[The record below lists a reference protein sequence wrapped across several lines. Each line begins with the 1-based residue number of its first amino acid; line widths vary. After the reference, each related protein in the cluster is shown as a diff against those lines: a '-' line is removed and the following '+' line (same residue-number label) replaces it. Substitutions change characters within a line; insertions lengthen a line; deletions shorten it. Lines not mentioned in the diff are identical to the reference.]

1 MNFFV
6 QHSYSYDMYHL
17 YVGLGLISHP
27 LRVVGP
33 TYDTFY
39 LMVPLLLMTGESVLQ
54 ANRNAPRSLIHHP
67 HILSSE
73 NSGTFHLSLA
83 ACFPQVSAITF
94 LLNLL
99 FMDKA
104 EIIFDSAT
112 NLVKKQEDLSAKY
125 TGLFQ

>member
-6 QHSYSYDMYHL
+6 QHFYSYDMYHL

-27 LRVVGP
+27 LRVVP
-33 TYDTFY
+33 MIRSTSWY
-39 LMVPLLLMTGESVLQ
+39 SVVDDW
-54 ANRNAPRSLIHHP
+54 AV
-67 HILSSE
+67 
-73 NSGTFHLSLA
+73 SLA
-83 ACFPQVSAITF
+83 GEPQCTAQLDSPSFISFPRKILVRFIFPLPLVFRRFRPSPS
-94 LLNLL
+94 LNLL

-112 NLVKKQEDLSAKY
+112 NLVKKQEDLSANY

>member
-54 ANRNAPRSLIHHP
+54 ANRNAPRSLIHLV
-67 HILSSE
+67 IS
-73 NSGTFHLSLA
+73 
-83 ACFPQVSAITF
+83 FPRKIPVRFIFPLPLVFRRFRPSPS
-94 LLNLL
+94 LNLL